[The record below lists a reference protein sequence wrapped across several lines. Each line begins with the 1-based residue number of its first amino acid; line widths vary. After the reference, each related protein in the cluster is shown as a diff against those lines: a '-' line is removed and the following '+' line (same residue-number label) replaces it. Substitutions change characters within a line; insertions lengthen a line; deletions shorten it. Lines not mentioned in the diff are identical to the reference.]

1 MSNSRY
7 IMIII
12 KTMCLLIILSMH
24 SNNVLAQ
31 SKTEFLK
38 HNRYD
43 INKTAPPILKSNTRI
58 IGFGAYHG
66 SAKTEVAELI
76 ILENLIKTKE
86 LKYYLPE
93 VDVCLAYYF
102 NQYLKT
108 GNETLL
114 KELVISY
121 GKRVPHEQSYQ
132 TFEKWR
138 SLYQLLKKYNYKITV
153 IGPDFLIPCR
163 LTFKYILQLLQDK
176 ANIIDLSDIENRYKS
191 LTTGAKSTWDENIE
205 VLATFLPKYEANRDK
220 IEPNFELVFLMNL
233 IKEAVLDNKSR
244 ENVIFE
250 NYVKLANEYK
260 LSNNLQFVRMGFSH
274 LIKSRFCPGSSF
286 FTKLIENKIYQSSEI
301 ITILGYLT
309 QSRVQ
314 YDNSTKGN
322 SNIGDSWR
330 EHYLGIKYLKRNR
343 ISDLTLFHI
352 NKINSPYRNDCL
364 DLISVCKPF
373 RKNDYKKYTIG
384 KTTTDFLDYALLISN
399 SAANVKLS
407 F

>member
-1 MSNSRY
+1 
-7 IMIII
+7 MIII
-12 KTMCLLIILSMH
+12 KKATLLVILSICTI
-24 SNNVLAQ
+24 NVLAQ

-38 HNRYD
+38 NNRYD
-43 INKTAPPILKSNTRI
+43 INKTLPPVLKTNTKI

-66 SAKTEVAELI
+66 SAKTEEAELI
-76 ILENLIKTKE
+76 ILESLITTKD

-102 NQYLKT
+102 NQYLET

-114 KELVISY
+114 KELVVSY

-132 TFEKWR
+132 TLEKWR
-138 SLYQLLKKYNYKITV
+138 SLYQLLKKCNYKITV
-153 IGPDFLIPCR
+153 VGSDFLIPCR

-176 ANIIDLSDIENRYKS
+176 ANIIDLTDIENRYDS
-191 LTTGAKSTWDENIE
+191 LTNGAKSTWNEDIK
-205 VLATFLPKYEANRDK
+205 VLAIFLRKYEANKDK
-220 IEPNFELVFLMNL
+220 IEPNFELVFLMNV

-250 NYVKLANEYK
+250 NYVKLANEYN

-286 FTKLIENKIYQSSEI
+286 FTKLIENKIYQPSEI

-314 YDNSTKGN
+314 YDDSTKGN

-330 EHYLGIKYLKRNR
+330 EHYLGIKYIKRNR
-343 ISDLTLFHI
+343 ISDLTLFQI
-352 NKINSPYRNDCL
+352 NKINSPYSNDCL

-373 RKNDYKKYTIG
+373 RKNEYKKYTIG

-399 SAANVKLS
+399 SAANVKFS